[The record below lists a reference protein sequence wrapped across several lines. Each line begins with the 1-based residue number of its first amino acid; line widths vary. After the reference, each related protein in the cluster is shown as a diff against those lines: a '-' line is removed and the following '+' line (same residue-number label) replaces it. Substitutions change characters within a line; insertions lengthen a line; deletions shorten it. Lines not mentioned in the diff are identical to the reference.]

1 MVWSKHEIIS
11 RIASLLVISCVC
23 LNAQAP
29 AFAQNKGNSNGWILA
44 QQGKIS
50 GKSTVHITA
59 NALKAY
65 KHTAQDTVMCTP
77 PKFLVTLYNQKTQAY
92 FVTPLDKWRA
102 KLLCKLEG
110 ALSGSE
116 PAPKRASKTE
126 EINGIKCELWKA
138 VISDKMPVLQTK
150 DRKGPQREI
159 SAIDYWVAKDI
170 RVEPNVSATLCYFH
184 GMPKLPGVPIKVT
197 YYYTTGDR
205 YNILETYSAKKATV
219 DVASFKP
226 PTGYRQAKT
235 DMEVFIDKKTAA
247 MMEMFGDVLQAD
259 KK

>member
-1 MVWSKHEIIS
+1 M
-11 RIASLLVISCVC
+11 
-23 LNAQAP
+23 QMP
-29 AFAQNKGNSNGWILA
+29 AFAQSTGASNGWILA

-50 GKSTVHITA
+50 GKSTVQITA
-59 NALKAY
+59 NAVKAY

-77 PKFLVTLYNQKTQAY
+77 PKFLVTLSNQKTKAY

-102 KLLCKLEG
+102 RLLGNLGG

-116 PAPKRASKTE
+116 AQPKRASRTE
-126 EINGIKCELWKA
+126 VIYGIKCQLWKA
-138 VISDKMPVLQTK
+138 VITDSMPVLSKK

-159 SAIDYWVAKDI
+159 SAIDYWLAQDI
-170 RVEPNVSATLCYFH
+170 RVEPSVATTLCFFH
-184 GMPKLPGVPIKVT
+184 GMPKLPGVPIRVT
-197 YYYTTGDR
+197 YHYTTGDF
-205 YNILETYSAKKATV
+205 YNILETYSAKKASI

-226 PTGYRQAKT
+226 PTGYRKANT

-247 MMEMFGDVLQAD
+247 LMEMFGDALQAD